1 MCVCVCVC
9 VCVCPN
15 PTHLIDPALRLFQV
29 VVDSDHTASRIMAC
43 MNKEKL
49 PGEITFLP
57 LSILKPPS
65 VHYPE
70 TEVQEG
76 EGGGQGRVGGREGG
90 RKGGRERE
98 GGGQGRV
105 GGREWAG

>member
-1 MCVCVCVC
+1 M
-9 VCVCPN
+9 
-15 PTHLIDPALRLFQV
+15 

-70 TEVQEG
+70 TEVQE
-76 EGGGQGRVGGREGG
+76 
-90 RKGGRERE
+90 RE
-98 GGGQGRV
+98 GGGK
-105 GGREWAG
+105 GGWEGGSGQDEN

>member
-9 VCVCPN
+9 VVCVSQ
-15 PTHLIDPALRLFQV
+15 PTPPINPALRLFQV

-65 VHYPE
+65 AHYPE

-76 EGGGQGRVGGREGG
+76 EGEEGRVGEEGRGEGRQDRNLIWCSVYG
-90 RKGGRERE
+90 I
-98 GGGQGRV
+98 
-105 GGREWAG
+105 